1 MAEIIGFV
9 SIKGGV
15 GKTTVAMETASTLA
29 NHFHKRVLL
38 VDANFSAPNIGIYLD
53 LAPDY
58 TLHDS
63 LGGVPLHNA
72 IYEAHGFDVVPASL
86 YYKGKVDIFDLKK
99 LLSKFKNR
107 YDYIILDS
115 SPNYEEMKP
124 VIATAEKIFVVTS
137 PDHVTLET
145 SLKSAFLAKQH
156 KTPVVGVIVNKIRS
170 PKHEFNIQDI
180 EDIYEIPVVAKIRDT
195 KNAVIAMH
203 DKKPLTLH
211 SPNDPASKEICRLS
225 SALCGE
231 SEFQNN
237 LLKKMLLNISR
248 EKINRDLYRQKYYES
263 QLSC

>member
-1 MAEIIGFV
+1 MADVIAFI

-15 GKTTVAMETASTLA
+15 GKTMVALETASSLA
-29 NHFHKRVLL
+29 NHFGKRVLL

-72 IYEAHGFDVVPASL
+72 IYESHGFDVIPASM
-86 YYKGKVDIFDLKK
+86 YYKGEVDINNLNK
-99 LLSKFKNR
+99 LLSKFRNR

-124 VIATAEKIFVVTS
+124 VIAAAKRIFVVTS

-145 SLKSAFLAKQH
+145 SLKSALLARQH
-156 KTPVVGVIVNKIRS
+156 KTPIEGIIVNKIRS
-170 PKHEFNIQDI
+170 PKHEFNIQEI
-180 EDIYEIPVVAKIRDT
+180 EEIYEIPVIAKIRDS
-195 KNAVIAMH
+195 KNVVVAMH
-203 DKKPLTLH
+203 EKKPLTVH
-211 SPNDPASKEICRLS
+211 SPNDHVSKEIHRFS

-248 EKINRDLYRQKYYES
+248 EKINRDIYRQKLYES
-263 QLSC
+263 QISC